1 MNYSMNYTMV
11 SGLSTTFTVVVFCFA
26 FHHEKYNLGW
36 DADELYVSFPI
47 TETSIVS
54 KPINPFKPAD
64 DKKDGLCM
72 YM

>member
-1 MNYSMNYTMV
+1 MNYTMV
-11 SGLSTTFTVVVFCFA
+11 SGLPTTVIVFCFV
-26 FHHEKYNLGW
+26 FHCEKYNLGW
-36 DADELYVSFPI
+36 DADELYVSLPI

-64 DKKDGLCM
+64 DKKDGLYM